1 MNKRALLIAI
11 VAAVVGSL
19 LLFLYLRRFEQDMS
33 GGDRIRLLVTVKPIE
48 RNAVIAEDMLTE
60 REVPVAYVEDRAV
73 KRQEKP
79 KVIGLRVGT
88 ALQANQT
95 LMWTD
100 LAIATDERR
109 DLSSLVQPGNR
120 AVTVRA
126 LGEDAKSGALITPG
140 DYVDVVATMPVG
152 NGTTAEL
159 QSIVLLQRILV
170 LAVGLDTTA
179 DTRQPGGTDAASRG
193 AKYARDLMLTLSIN
207 VQEAQL
213 IALAQDK
220 GKLSVALRNPDDQR
234 IVDGIPD
241 LSSTTLS
248 DKGRRV
254 EVTGVRNKGPSGPVN
269 LGKQQLATTDTDFA
283 KSDFSDSSD
292 SD

>member
-48 RNAVIAEDMLTE
+48 RNAVITDDMLTE

-79 KVIGLRVGT
+79 KVVGLRVGT

-120 AVTVRA
+120 AV
-126 LGEDAKSGALITPG
+126 
-140 DYVDVVATMPVG
+140 
-152 NGTTAEL
+152 N
-159 QSIVLLQRILV
+159 
-170 LAVGLDTTA
+170 
-179 DTRQPGGTDAASRG
+179 
-193 AKYARDLMLTLSIN
+193 
-207 VQEAQL
+207 
-213 IALAQDK
+213 
-220 GKLSVALRNPDDQR
+220 
-234 IVDGIPD
+234 
-241 LSSTTLS
+241 
-248 DKGRRV
+248 
-254 EVTGVRNKGPSGPVN
+254 
-269 LGKQQLATTDTDFA
+269 
-283 KSDFSDSSD
+283 
-292 SD
+292 